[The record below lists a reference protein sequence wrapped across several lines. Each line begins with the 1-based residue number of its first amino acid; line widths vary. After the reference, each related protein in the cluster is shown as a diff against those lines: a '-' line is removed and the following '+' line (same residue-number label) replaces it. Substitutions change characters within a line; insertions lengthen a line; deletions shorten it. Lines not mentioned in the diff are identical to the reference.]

1 MKKFRNKY
9 RIPSARLPDW
19 DYRNAGA
26 YFITICTHN
35 RAPIFG
41 ECTQGKMKLTTAGMI
56 AQGCWYQIPYLNP
69 HVSLGAFV
77 VMPNHVHGVLIL
89 DDMGD
94 GVDGVDNGNR
104 DGDGVETFESNV
116 STSNVVTPNADPD
129 FETNNKTNMV
139 GVSINNDNKNTF
151 YQNISPKSGSVSR
164 MIQQYKTVCTK
175 HIRLVCPEINFEW
188 QTRFYDHIIR
198 NEVSFA
204 NITNYIL
211 QNPVK
216 WDEDRF
222 YKRAL

>member
-9 RIPSARLPDW
+9 RIPSARLTGW

-35 RAPIFG
+35 REHFFG
-41 ECTQGKMKLTTAGMI
+41 ECTHGKMKLSTPGMI
-56 AQGCWYQIPYLNP
+56 AQGCWYQIPFLNP

-89 DDMGD
+89 DDMGND
-94 GVDGVDNGNR
+94 VDATFDVD
-104 DGDGVETFESNV
+104 TFESNV
-116 STSNVVTPNADPD
+116 STSNVVTPNVVTPNANPY
-129 FETNNKTNMV
+129 FEPNNKTNMV
-139 GVSINNDNKNTF
+139 GVSINNDNKNPYF
-151 YQNISPKSGSVSR
+151 QRISPKSGSVSR
-164 MIQQYKTVCTK
+164 IIQQYKTVCTK

-198 NEVSFA
+198 NEVSFT

-222 YKRAL
+222 YKQTV

>member
-1 MKKFRNKY
+1 MNKFRNTY
-9 RIPSARLPDW
+9 RIPSARLLGW

-35 RAPIFG
+35 REHFFG
-41 ECTQGKMKLTTAGMI
+41 ECTHGKMKLSTPGMI
-56 AQGCWYQIPYLNP
+56 AQGCWYQIPFLNP

-89 DDMGD
+89 DDMGND
-94 GVDGVDNGNR
+94 VDATFD
-104 DGDGVETFESNV
+104 VETFESNV
-116 STSNVVTPNADPD
+116 STL
-129 FETNNKTNMV
+129 NNH
-139 GVSINNDNKNTF
+139 KNPYF
-151 YQNISPKSGSVSR
+151 QRISPKSGSVSR
-164 MIQQYKTVCTK
+164 IIQQYKTVCTK

-198 NEVSFA
+198 NEVSFT

-222 YKRAL
+222 YKQTV